1 MSSLARGYLGLFA
14 GKSPEVTIIVH
25 TTYLESFVD
34 MVERRRDRPVLTFL
48 EDGTGDG
55 VTWTYGELDREARR
69 VAGQLREK
77 VAPGAPVLLMAEPG
91 LDYLAGFYGCIYAGA
106 IAVPAYPP
114 SPMHGRA
121 NQERLQAVA
130 RNAGVS
136 VGLTTDATLPSLDGF
151 DVDGKPLQWICIS
164 RDAPTPD
171 VDAPLPSVGA
181 DDVVFLQ
188 YTSGSTGD
196 PKGVIVTQGNLQ
208 ANMQM
213 IRAACDIRPGGVMV
227 SWLPPYH
234 DMGLIGT
241 LLVPAASGMHTI
253 FMPPAVFLRRPVRW
267 LQAISRFEAY
277 ISPAPNFAFAAC
289 IEKVKEADLADLD
302 LSSWKVAINGA
313 EPVRASTVERFIERF
328 GPCGFSPTA
337 LRPAYGLAE
346 TTLFATGASDTGS
359 RILTV
364 DSAALEEGTIRLA
377 SDSGERHRLVSS
389 GPPAAGAQVRILGPT
404 GVPLPDGQVGEI
416 AVIGAHVTRGY
427 WRNPE
432 ATAERFSG
440 DTVRTGDLGCLFDGE
455 LVVTGRIKDVLI
467 VRGRNYY
474 PHDIE
479 FTVEEAHPTFRRGCG
494 VAFAVE
500 RDDHELVV
508 AVQEVQLALLDDPA
522 QVVEQVRRTVTATH
536 GINLGAVLLTRPGTV
551 PKTSS
556 GKIRRS
562 EARRMYEHDAFE
574 PVWAW
579 EARQR
584 VDALEVGAG

>member
-1 MSSLARGYLGLFA
+1 MSRLARGYLGRFT
-14 GKSPEVTIIVH
+14 GKTPEVIITVH
-25 TTYLESFVD
+25 TTYLEAFAD
-34 MVERRRDRPVLTFL
+34 TVERRRELPVLTFL
-48 EDGTGDG
+48 ADGTGDG

-77 VAPGAPVLLMAEPG
+77 VAPGSTVLLMAEPG
-91 LDYLAGFYGCIYAGA
+91 LDYLAGFYGCIYAGV

-130 RNAGVS
+130 KSAGVS
-136 VGLTTDATLPSLDGF
+136 VGLTTDATMPSLADF
-151 DVDGKPLQWICIS
+151 AVDGTPLQWICIS
-164 RDAPTPD
+164 RDAP
-171 VDAPLPSVGA
+171 VDMDSPLPRVGA

-196 PKGVIVTQGNLQ
+196 PKGVIVTQGNLH
-208 ANMQM
+208 ANMTM
-213 IRAACDIRPGGVMV
+213 IRETCDLRPGAVMV

-241 LLVPAASGMHTI
+241 LLVPAGVGARTV

-267 LQAISRFEAY
+267 LQAISRFQAF
-277 ISPAPNFAFAAC
+277 ISPAPNFAYAAC
-289 IEKVKEADLADLD
+289 IEKVKDADLADLD

-328 GPCGFSPTA
+328 GQCGFSPTA

-346 TTLFATGASDTGS
+346 TTLLASGALDTGA

-364 DSAALEEGTIRLA
+364 DSGALEEGTVRLV
-377 SDSGERHRLVSS
+377 SDSGESRRLVSS
-389 GPPAAGAQVRILGPT
+389 GPPPAGAQIRIIDPAT
-404 GVPLPDGQVGEI
+404 GVALPDGQVGEI
-416 AVIGAHVTRGY
+416 AVVGPHVTRGY
-427 WRNPE
+427 WRSPD

-494 VAFAVE
+494 VVFAVE

-522 QVVEQVRRTVTATH
+522 QVVEQVRRAVTTTH

-556 GKIRRS
+556 GKVRRS
-562 EARRMYEHDAFE
+562 EARRMYEHETFE
-574 PVWAW
+574 PVWSW
-579 EARQR
+579 ESGRK
-584 VDALEVGAG
+584 VDAVKVGAG